1 MDKIEKALRKL
12 DAKEKE
18 IVKDILDKLEK
29 NNLLG
34 ANIQKLKG
42 REDIF
47 RIRKSNIRIIYQK
60 TEAKKIFVLT
70 VERRSEKI
78 YKNI

>member
-12 DAKEKE
+12 DAKEQE
-18 IVKDILDKLEK
+18 IVKDILYKLEK

-34 ANIQKLKG
+34 LNIQKLKG
-42 REDIF
+42 REDLF
-47 RIRKSNIRIIYQK
+47 RIRKGNIRIIYQK
-60 TEAKKIFVLT
+60 TEVKKIFILAI
-70 VERRSEKI
+70 ERRSEKT